1 VFAVTILDL
10 MQHTEHE
17 GAKVGLTK
25 QDQVVIGT
33 EAALEKNAHVTAQDN
48 REYGDAAGNC
58 DHNG

>member
-1 VFAVTILDL
+1 VFAVAILDL
-10 MQHTEHE
+10 MQYTKHK
-17 GAKVGLTK
+17 GAKVGLAK

-33 EAALEKNAHVTAQDN
+33 EAVLEENAHVAAQDN